1 MNFLWII
8 KVIAFIFVLNIQFL
22 IHLSDFLNLL
32 DQASI
37 SGKSRGT
44 GAKAPKTQ
52 ITASWTAG

>member
-32 DQASI
+32 D
-37 SGKSRGT
+37 
-44 GAKAPKTQ
+44 
-52 ITASWTAG
+52 